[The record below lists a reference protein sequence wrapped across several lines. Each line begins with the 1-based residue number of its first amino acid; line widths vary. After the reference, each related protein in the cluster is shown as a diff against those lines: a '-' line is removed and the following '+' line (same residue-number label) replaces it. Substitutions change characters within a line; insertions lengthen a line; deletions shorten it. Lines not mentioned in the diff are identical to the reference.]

1 MKYIFIIF
9 IIIVEN
15 SKENLIE
22 KIYQKSKDFYVKI
35 LDIKNIFESINKKS
49 YKKKYHI
56 LTSKT
61 FYEDYESLFQ
71 NIRNFIIY
79 LWDNPK
85 IFYNLMI
92 YSYKNELQ
100 NNIIPLLI
108 NNFYENIFSSN
119 SLENQLVYICIIF
132 IIEEINKI
140 NSLNDKNKFLENEIF
155 DIFINELLRKVEIQN
170 YFRFIIQDVINEINS
185 KSYENNMKFFYGQK
199 RRRKHRY

>member
-15 SKENLIE
+15 SKDNLIE

-49 YKKKYHI
+49 YEKKYHI

-61 FYEDYESLFQ
+61 FYEAYESLFQ
-71 NIRNFIIY
+71 NIRNFIIC

-92 YSYKNELQ
+92 YSDKNELQ

-119 SLENQLVYICIIF
+119 ILENQLVYICIIF

-140 NSLNDKNKFLENEIF
+140 NSLNDKNNFLENEIF
-155 DIFINELLRKVEIQN
+155 DIFINELLKKVEIQS
-170 YFRFIIQDVINEINS
+170 YFRFIIQDVKN
-185 KSYENNMKFFYGQK
+185 KFRCFKY
-199 RRRKHRY
+199 RKQYK